1 MQRKLPRHCP
11 VMNPLSF
18 SSQMINF
25 MKTITKRERLRTLQS
40 QNMCWNFSNFIMLNF
55 SECFGFDSLKK
66 YNINLLDDQTMIY
79 SVGVTYNILNIQ
91 TKEI

>member
-1 MQRKLPRHCP
+1 
-11 VMNPLSF
+11 
-18 SSQMINF
+18 
-25 MKTITKRERLRTLQS
+25 
-40 QNMCWNFSNFIMLNF
+40 MLNL

>member
-1 MQRKLPRHCP
+1 
-11 VMNPLSF
+11 
-18 SSQMINF
+18 
-25 MKTITKRERLRTLQS
+25 
-40 QNMCWNFSNFIMLNF
+40 MLNF

-66 YNINLLDDQTMIY
+66 FKINLLDDQTMIY